1 VSSGK
6 EGNISGLVFDIQRFS
21 THDGPG
27 IRTTVFLKGCPLSC
41 HWCHNPESQS
51 PLPELFFSKTI
62 CIGCESCNQ
71 VCPHGMAREILSDNN
86 LRKEKCGTCDLCA
99 GTCPSKAIEMIGK
112 IYTSNEIISEVEKDI
127 PFYESSNGG
136 ITISGGEPL
145 LQFDFTLDILKKAM
159 QKKIHTILETSGYT
173 SKKRLLKIVPYVDL
187 FLWDIKASDEVLHR
201 KLTVAPLKPI
211 LENLKLVDK
220 AGTKMVLRLT
230 VIPEVNMSK
239 NHYENIATLYAELE
253 NVQGIELLKYHDF
266 GISKAGKLGFQ
277 NPVVF
282 NKPTDQD
289 VQRIYE
295 FFEKRNNKITIIKG

>member
-1 VSSGK
+1 MSSGK
-6 EGNISGLVFDIQRFS
+6 KGNISGLVFDIQRFS

-99 GTCPSKAIEMIGK
+99 GACPSKAIEKIGK
-112 IYTSNEIISEVEKDI
+112 IYTSDEIIAEVEKDV
-127 PFYESSNGG
+127 PFYENSNGG

-145 LQFDFTLDILKKAM
+145 VQYDFTLDILKKAK
-159 QKKIHTILETSGYT
+159 QKKIHTILETSGYA
-173 SKKRLLKIVPYVDL
+173 SRERLLAIAPYVDL
-187 FLWDIKASDEVLHR
+187 FLWDIKLTDETLHQ
-201 KLTVAPLKPI
+201 KYTGVPLKPI
-211 LENLKLVDK
+211 IRNLKLADK
-220 AGTKMVLRLT
+220 AGAKTVLRLIL
-230 VIPEVNMSK
+230 VPEVNMTN
-239 NHYENIATLYAELE
+239 NHFENIASLYAGLE

-266 GISKAGKLGFQ
+266 GISKAGKLGIQ

-282 NKPTDQD
+282 NNPTDQD

-295 FFEKRNNKITIIKG
+295 FFEKRNDKITIIKN